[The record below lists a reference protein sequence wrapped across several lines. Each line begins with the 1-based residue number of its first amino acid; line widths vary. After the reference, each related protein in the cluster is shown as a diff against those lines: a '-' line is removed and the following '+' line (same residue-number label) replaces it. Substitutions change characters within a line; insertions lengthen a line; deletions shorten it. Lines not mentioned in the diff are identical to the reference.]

1 MCTCTCVWL
10 HHSPTFLVNEQWQL
24 YKTTCNLQAKEIWR
38 LTVWKGGVDKGE
50 VGAGCVVA
58 GVLPEDHT
66 LGHHLQCTLQ
76 TPLTN
81 QLTVLLSRTLV
92 GEGVERL
99 EEIVLGQVG
108 GAYLNH
114 ANVI

>member
-1 MCTCTCVWL
+1 MLTKLRLGQVVWL
-10 HHSPTFLVNEQWQL
+10 QEYSPR
-24 YKTTCNLQAKEIWR
+24 TTPPVHTAD
-38 LTVWKGGVDKGE
+38 T
-50 VGAGCVVA
+50 A
-58 GVLPEDHT
+58 DH
-66 LGHHLQCTLQ
+66 
-76 TPLTN
+76 N
-81 QLTVLLSRTLV
+81 QLAVLLTRTLV

>member
-1 MCTCTCVWL
+1 MAIVQDN
-10 HHSPTFLVNEQWQL
+10 VQL
-24 YKTTCNLQAKEIWR
+24 ASKGNLEANR
-38 LTVWKGGVDKGE
+38 RKGGVDKGD

-81 QLTVLLSRTLV
+81 QLAVLLSRTLV

-114 ANVI
+114 ANVT